1 MSRGQGGAPM
11 GADPTRFSYTLIMG
25 LVDEGS
31 SVLDLGCG
39 SGELLLRLENDNNCT
54 GRGVDRSEDMV
65 LSCIRKGLSVFQ
77 GDLDEGL
84 RDYPS
89 RSYDYVILNQTLQ
102 MLHDPMFL
110 LREMSRVGK
119 RVIIN
124 FPNFGH
130 YLNRFQLMFLGQMPV
145 NKNIPYSWHNT
156 PNIHFCTRKDFIR
169 LCTELGLRIMGEIC
183 LNSHGK
189 TVTMGKNVRASQ
201 VCMLLQAVDS
211 GGA

>member
-1 MSRGQGGAPM
+1 MIGGWFGMPKSIRSRRLVGAVHPARPCDRDEVRRVPAGAP
-11 GADPTRFSYTLIMG
+11 AESW
-25 LVDEGS
+25 
-31 SVLDLGCG
+31 
-39 SGELLLRLENDNNCT
+39 
-54 GRGVDRSEDMV
+54 RGVDRSEDMV

-145 NKNIPYSWHNT
+145 NKNIPYRWHNT

-169 LCTELGLRIMGEIC
+169 LCAELKLRIMGEIC

-189 TVTMGKNVRASQ
+189 TVTLGKNVRASQ
-201 VCMLLQAVDS
+201 VCMLLQGVDS

>member
-1 MSRGQGGAPM
+1 MSF
-11 GADPTRFSYTLIMG
+11 DVTRFSYKRIAGLI
-25 LVDEGS
+25 DEGS

-39 SGELLLRLENDNNCT
+39 NGELLLLLEKERGCSV
-54 GRGVDRSEDMV
+54 RGVDCEEEMV

-102 MLHDPMFL
+102 MLHDPGFL
-110 LREMSRVGK
+110 LSEMARVG
-119 RVIIN
+119 RHIVIN

-130 YLNRFQLMFLGQMPV
+130 YLNRMQIMFLGQMPV
-145 NKNIPYSWHNT
+145 NKNIPYSWHST

-169 LCTELGLRIMGEIC
+169 LCSELRLHIIDEIC
-183 LNSHGK
+183 LSARGG
-189 TVTMGKNVRASQ
+189 TVGLGKNVFASQ
-201 VCMLLQAVDS
+201 VCMLLHGMDYVDVS
-211 GGA
+211 